1 MENSS
6 GSSSEFVQYR
16 SIYGDDGGNFEHLLI
31 YGNVWYHLL
40 LEFNTAEPDCL
51 ENAALETMYDAV
63 KRDDDH
69 ALQWA
74 TDKCLDILWSFME
87 RDYTSR
93 SKSTPSTNDIIKLQ
107 VLTTNGGFVRR
118 IIILI
123 ANFPGTKSVDN
134 IFLGMQHIHHSTLST
149 PMNWKCIY
157 SKSNRTIQ
165 SIA

>member
-31 YGNVWYHLL
+31 YGNVRYHLL

-69 ALQWA
+69 AQCA
-74 TDKCLDILWSFME
+74 TDKVSGHLVVIHGTRLHVKIKVNAKYKRHYQTTSLDHE
-87 RDYTSR
+87 RRLRATNHNIDRQFSR
-93 SKSTPSTNDIIKLQ
+93 HKIS
-107 VLTTNGGFVRR
+107 R
-118 IIILI
+118 
-123 ANFPGTKSVDN
+123 
-134 IFLGMQHIHHSTLST
+134 
-149 PMNWKCIY
+149 
-157 SKSNRTIQ
+157 
-165 SIA
+165 